1 MWFLEA
7 KGRQC
12 FKKVELVNVPEKLP
26 KTKTVISNRDGTGDL
41 IRAISMEG
49 WGWEPHD
56 KTWTATGR

>member
-41 IRAISMEG
+41 IDQMCSKIVFA
-49 WGWEPHD
+49 
-56 KTWTATGR
+56 